1 MGITRAE
8 APVWASKVLVEK
20 AVLDRL
26 LAPLGTIPLDWGEC
40 GFVINVYMAFMMVW
54 LGVVA
59 RSSMARGS
67 MVILVICL
75 GMALRFGYPF
85 STITFCY
92 LVLMYDKISL
102 ILLLL

>member
-40 GFVINVYMAFMMVW
+40 DFVIILFCVLIWHLMD
-54 LGVVA
+54 GVA
-59 RSSMARGS
+59 RCS
-67 MVILVICL
+67 C
-75 GMALRFGYPF
+75 
-85 STITFCY
+85 TI
-92 LVLMYDKISL
+92 KHG
-102 ILLLL
+102 